1 MDPKLAQMASSSSTG
16 NATEHALDAVAR
28 DRADQS
34 TENLVRTLV
43 RLLDS
48 TFFSILRSQN
58 CSVTEDD
65 CNDIVQE
72 TTSKDEQ
79 LGYNMLQL
87 LEHKR
92 LWDVV
97 TRDKEGNDKKHFFC
111 DWCRRVAN
119 HSKNISPATKHAA
132 AEREET

>member
-1 MDPKLAQMASSSSTG
+1 MALVAVNATYTG
-16 NATEHALDAVAR
+16 NATKHALDAVAR

-43 RLLDS
+43 RFLDS
-48 TFFSILRSQN
+48 SFFSILRSQN

-65 CNDIVQE
+65 CNNIVQE
-72 TTSKDEQ
+72 ATSKDEQ
-79 LGYNMLQL
+79 FGYNTLQL

-97 TRDKEGNDKKHFFC
+97 TLSLIH
-111 DWCRRVAN
+111 
-119 HSKNISPATKHAA
+119 I
-132 AEREET
+132 